1 MVVRTWQSV
10 YAMVRGVIEV
20 MRAKLALFGRVAD
33 FVLSCLMDDGDVKMT
48 LPALQRFCALD
59 KCAKNNLKTRRTLIP
74 RIP

>member
-1 MVVRTWQSV
+1 MVRTWQSV

-48 LPALQRFCALD
+48 FPALQRFA
-59 KCAKNNLKTRRTLIP
+59 R
-74 RIP
+74 